1 MTISEA
7 AQLVLQS
14 LSLANS
20 GDLFLLDMGEPVLIK
35 KLAEQMIILSGISL
49 KNKENPQGDIEI
61 KFIGLRPG
69 EKLYEELLIDA
80 ESSPTMHP
88 LIFRAQ
94 EKSINHQEL
103 FLMIK
108 KLIISLNKYD
118 LFESLKLLKELVP
131 EWVEFRKKG

>member
-1 MTISEA
+1 
-7 AQLVLQS
+7 
-14 LSLANS
+14 
-20 GDLFLLDMGEPVLIK
+20 MGKPVLIK
-35 KLAEQMIILSGISL
+35 KLAEQMIILSGKSL

-80 ESSPTMHP
+80 ESSPTEHP

-94 EKSINHQEL
+94 EKSIDHEQL

-108 KLIISLNKYD
+108 KLINSLEKYD
-118 LFESLKLLKELVP
+118 LLQSLKLLKELVP
-131 EWVEFRKKG
+131 EWVEFNQKY